1 MRRCARMRRQL
12 FVAIGNHTVAASEA
26 NMLKPITSFQVLGAP
41 VGKGRPKF
49 ARRGNFVQAY
59 TPTKT
64 KDYEALVQE
73 AATKAMRGKFAFD
86 GAVQINFG
94 IFIEPPKSWSKKK
107 RADALNGVIYPTT
120 KPDWDNIVKGVQ
132 DACNGIVF
140 VDDKQIINSS
150 MTKRYAEIARVEVM
164 AYEVVNDRS

>member
-1 MRRCARMRRQL
+1 
-12 FVAIGNHTVAASEA
+12 
-26 NMLKPITSFQVLGAP
+26 MLKKIAEFKVDGAP

-49 ARRGNFVQAY
+49 ARRGNFVQTY
-59 TPTKT
+59 TPAKT
-64 KDYEALVQE
+64 KNYEALVQE
-73 AATKAMRGKFAFD
+73 AAIKSMRGKPAFD

-107 RADALNGVIYPTT
+107 RADALGGVIYPTT

-140 VDDKQIINSS
+140 VDDKQIINSA
-150 MTKRYAEIARVEVM
+150 MTKRYAENARVEVRV
-164 AYEVVNDRS
+164 YEVSFDG

>member
-1 MRRCARMRRQL
+1 
-12 FVAIGNHTVAASEA
+12 
-26 NMLKPITSFQVLGAP
+26 MLKPITAFQVIGAP

-73 AATKAMRGKFAFD
+73 AATKAMRGKSPCA

-107 RADALNGVIYPTT
+107 RADALDGKIYPTV
-120 KPDWDNIVKGVQ
+120 KPDWDNIVKGIQ
-132 DACNGIVF
+132 DACNEVVF
-140 VDDKQIINSS
+140 VDDKQIINSA
-150 MTKRYAEIARVEVM
+150 MTKRYDENARVEVRV
-164 AYEVVNDRS
+164 YEVTND